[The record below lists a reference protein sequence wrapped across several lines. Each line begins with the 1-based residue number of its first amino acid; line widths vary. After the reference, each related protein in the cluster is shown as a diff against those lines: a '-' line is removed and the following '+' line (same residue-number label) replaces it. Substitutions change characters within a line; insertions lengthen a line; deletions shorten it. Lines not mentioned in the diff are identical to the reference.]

1 MDVGELR
8 KKRGI
13 SQEKLAELIGVAP
26 RTIQNYE
33 SGGKIPDSKS
43 AILRSVLCYPNTDEH
58 SGIASHGNLIPF
70 YDNVSSIGGNNDR
83 IANMDSV
90 SEPTE
95 YIDAGD
101 WFKNATAA
109 IRHYGDSMTEYPPG
123 CILALKEVI
132 ERQLVVWGKD
142 YVIETNEYRVTKR
155 VQRGNSDDHIRAYS
169 SNTEAYPDGRLI
181 HEPLDIAWND
191 VGRIFL
197 VLGYVVN
204 KNGGTMLFNKSE

>member
-1 MDVGELR
+1 MW
-8 KKRGI
+8 KKRDTFDADILVDKFPEVNRSWILSGEGEMLKTKD
-13 SQEKLAELIGVAP
+13 S
-26 RTIQNYE
+26 TI
-33 SGGKIPDSKS
+33 
-43 AILRSVLCYPNTDEH
+43 R
-58 SGIASHGNLIPF
+58 GNLIPF
-70 YDNVSSIGGNNDR
+70 YDSVSSIGGNNDR
-83 IANMDSV
+83 IANIDSV

-169 SNTEAYPDGRLI
+169 SNTETYPDGTLV